1 MVTTDAL
8 TESSTLPETVA
19 DWIERAII
27 DGRFPEGA
35 RIRELAIAKELE
47 VSRAPVREALRIL
60 AGRGLVRH
68 VPNVGA
74 VSSGMSRQT
83 VREVY
88 GLRALIEADMAR
100 AAVPRLGPA
109 DVERM
114 EELLAQVLELSA
126 SGEWELMFQTAWR
139 WREILY
145 DASGNRTALE
155 VVRQL
160 RARISSVPHGLRDD
174 PEHVTLNNIFYRQA
188 TTAVRNGNA
197 EAVAALVSAFLCQT
211 GDQVLEYFRQRVA
224 GADEPAAGHRP
235 A

>member
-1 MVTTDAL
+1 MATTDAV
-8 TESSTLPETVA
+8 TESSTLPESVA

-35 RIRELAIAKELE
+35 RIRELEIAKELE

-100 AAVPRLGPA
+100 TAVPRLGPA
-109 DVERM
+109 EVARM
-114 EELLAQVLELSA
+114 EDLLDKVLALSA

-174 PEHVTLNNIFYRQA
+174 PEHVALNNVFYRQA

-211 GDQVLEYFRQRVA
+211 GDQVIEYFRQRVA
-224 GADEPAAGHRP
+224 GADEAAAGHRP

>member
-47 VSRAPVREALRIL
+47 VSRAPVREALRVL

-109 DVERM
+109 EVERM
-114 EELLAQVLELSA
+114 EALLAQVLELSA